1 MTVDPEMREE
11 FEARSRKGP
20 LAGGPQANPLQ
31 NFDAAAWLS
40 GSSSKKEDNAPADG
54 KITR

>member
-1 MTVDPEMREE
+1 MREE
-11 FEARSRKGP
+11 FEARSKTGP

-31 NFDAAAWLS
+31 SFDAAAWLA
-40 GSSSKKEDNAPADG
+40 GSSSKKGESTPAGQG